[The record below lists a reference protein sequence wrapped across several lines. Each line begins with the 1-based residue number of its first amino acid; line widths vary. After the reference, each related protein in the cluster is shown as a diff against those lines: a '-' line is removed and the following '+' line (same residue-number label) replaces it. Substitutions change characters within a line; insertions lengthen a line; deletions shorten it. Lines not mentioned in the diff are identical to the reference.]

1 MGPTVNSQSGPAPLP
16 DTVVATEHLS
26 LGVPEDPPISTDKL
40 DERVSSAMAET
51 ATLTLADK
59 IDFTSTLLGTRADST
74 LLDIEANQPN
84 LRPHSTMVIPPFSD
98 SSNFFRNI
106 QWCADGSSLLGVTEH
121 ASLEILNVTDEG
133 DHVELKHQ
141 LSLQQPAP
149 ILSTAWFP
157 TASTLDAASYCFVA
171 AIRDTPIKLFDASDG
186 RVRASYKIIDHRER
200 FIAPHS
206 MAFNMYMSRLYCGFE
221 DAIEVFDVHYPGEG
235 TRLHTVPTKKSR
247 DGIRGIISSL
257 AFTPDWTGTYA
268 VGSFDGAIALYT
280 EDTGSQ
286 VQSWLEGTE
295 GGVTQIRFNP
305 TQAHIVYAA
314 FRRTPLI
321 ARWDLRNPSEP
332 DILYH
337 RGLASTNQRMGF
349 DLSPDGR
356 WVIAGDER
364 GQVSVFDAVGEEGRV
379 GTVGA
384 HQDSMGAISFHPT
397 KPYVVSV
404 SGSRHFEDAGSS
416 ASESEESDDLD
427 LEDLEDVEGIVSGAG
442 VRGPVLPRRKT
453 GPTVVDNSLKL
464 WSLQ

>member
-186 RVRASYKIIDHRER
+186 
-200 FIAPHS
+200 
-206 MAFNMYMSRLYCGFE
+206 
-221 DAIEVFDVHYPGEG
+221 
-235 TRLHTVPTKKSR
+235 
-247 DGIRGIISSL
+247 IISSL
-257 AFTPDWTGTYA
+257 AFAPDWTGTYA

-295 GGVTQIRFNP
+295 GGVTQFPFCPGSIRFNP

-416 ASESEESDDLD
+416 ASESEESDDL
-427 LEDLEDVEGIVSGAG
+427 EDLEDVEVIVSGAG